1 MQSVNTHMRK
11 ERVTTPTLQLV
22 VSTVDGD
29 RTLGRNDLTLFMSKD
44 QKGSMITKGIVEVE
58 KHQTNA

>member
-1 MQSVNTHMRK
+1 MRK